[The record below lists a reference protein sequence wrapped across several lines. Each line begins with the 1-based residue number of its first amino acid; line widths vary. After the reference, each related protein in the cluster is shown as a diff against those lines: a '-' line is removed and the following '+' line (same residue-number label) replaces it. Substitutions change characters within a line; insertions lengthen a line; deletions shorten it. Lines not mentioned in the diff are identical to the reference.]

1 MSGVETK
8 AVMDAV
14 VQRLGGRRGNAW
26 WGDMVREWMRLQ
38 LALSLAE
45 WEEFL
50 RLCGETGVPR
60 DAEKQHFRSL
70 VGMMATYGNDGY
82 NDRPAEM
89 IASRILAGLQDH
101 AKASFQ
107 RSVCDGQRC
116 GIAHRCDSC

>member
-38 LALSLAE
+38 PALSLAE

-60 DAEKQHFRSL
+60 DAEKQNFRAL
-70 VGMMATYGNDGY
+70 VDMMARYGNDGY

-89 IASRILAGLQDH
+89 TRVVCWFQHLDLDTRARSR
-101 AKASFQ
+101 SP
-107 RSVCDGQRC
+107 RR
-116 GIAHRCDSC
+116 